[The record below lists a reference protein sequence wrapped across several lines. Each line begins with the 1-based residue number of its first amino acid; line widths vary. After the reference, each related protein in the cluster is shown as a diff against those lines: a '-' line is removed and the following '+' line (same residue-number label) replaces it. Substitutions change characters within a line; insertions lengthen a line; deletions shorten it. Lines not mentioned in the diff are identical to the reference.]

1 MLFLSPLLAMPAQ
14 HGGCVYPNAVL
25 NALHAA
31 GTPIDYAWLAWPLRA
46 RRAVMRD
53 PLQAGYVRRGYVPG
67 TCRVGAW
74 RFRTPRE
81 WCSRSPAPP
90 AKDGSAETL
99 PGPPEQTFFRK
110 IVRRLKPRTVLV
122 DFTTT
127 LPVLDSLTAD
137 DRANI
142 RVAVLTHNL
151 IHRRT
156 ELYRERG
163 VPLDFR
169 ALTRDEEAAL
179 LRRADVIVA
188 IQEREAEEFRAMAP
202 DREVVVVPMPVEP
215 CLQMPAGGA
224 GYRCLFVG
232 GYSGHNLDGLRWFL
246 SEVWP
251 AVLKVQPEA
260 ELDVVGTV
268 GKAVP
273 ADAPQVHAHGPQSEL
288 SDAYARAAVCVVP
301 LRFGTGLKIKLIEAM
316 AHGRAAVTTS
326 AGAEGFPEL
335 EAGEVAAVA
344 DDAQSMAKA
353 ITDLLHDETARELQ
367 VARQNAWLRTR
378 CAASRAI
385 LPLLE
390 FESGRASVPAVP
402 SLA

>member
-1 MLFLSPLLAMPAQ
+1 M
-14 HGGCVYPNAVL
+14 
-25 NALHAA
+25 
-31 GTPIDYAWLAWPLRA
+31 
-46 RRAVMRD
+46 
-53 PLQAGYVRRGYVPG
+53 
-67 TCRVGAW
+67 
-74 RFRTPRE
+74 
-81 WCSRSPAPP
+81 
-90 AKDGSAETL
+90 
-99 PGPPEQTFFRK
+99 PGPDEQSYFRQ
-110 IVRRLKPRTVLV
+110 IVKQLKPRTVLI

-137 DRANI
+137 ERASI

-163 VPLDFR
+163 QPLDFR
-169 ALTRDEEAAL
+169 ALTRGEEAAL

-188 IQEREAEEFRAMAP
+188 IQEREAEGFRALAP
-202 DREVVVVPMPVEP
+202 DRKVAVVPMPVEP
-215 CLQMPAGGA
+215 CPQMPPGGA
-224 GYRCLFVG
+224 GCRCLFVG

-251 AVLKVQPEA
+251 AVLKVQPDA

-273 ADAPQVHAHGPQSEL
+273 ADAPRVHAHGPQSEL
-288 SDAYARAAVCVVP
+288 ADAYARAAVCVVP

-344 DDAQSMAKA
+344 DDALSMAKA
-353 ITDLLHDETARELQ
+353 ITDLLRDRTARETQ
-367 VARQNAWLRTR
+367 AARQNAWLRTR
-378 CAASRAI
+378 CTASRAI

-390 FESGRASVPAVP
+390 FDSGRPSVAAVP
-402 SLA
+402 SLV